1 MAFLSPARAFA
12 IGLAALIAAPAA
24 HADLLQN
31 GGFETGDF
39 TGWTQSGNAAVTTVP
54 YFGVGNATLDGNYLA
69 VFNSGDSTPNA
80 VLSQTFSTIA
90 GTDYTVSFDYGGTT
104 GQSINVAS
112 TGLDGSALGSV
123 FATSNGSFSS
133 ATVFSYT
140 FEADSTSSTL
150 TISDS
155 HANQTVSSDGV
166 LDNVSVTAVP
176 EPASLTLLG
185 AGLAGLGWL
194 RRRKRA

>member
-12 IGLAALIAAPAA
+12 IGLTILIAAPAA

-39 TGWTQSGNAAVTTVP
+39 TGWTQTGNVAVTTQP
-54 YFGVGNATLDGNYLA
+54 YFGIGNATLDGNYLV
-69 VFNSGDSTPNA
+69 VFNSGDTPPNA
-80 VLSQTFSTIA
+80 VLTQTFNTIA
-90 GTDYTVSFDYGGTT
+90 GTDYTVSFDYGGSA

-112 TGLDGSALGSV
+112 TDLSGGALGSLS
-123 FATSNGSFSS
+123 ATSNGSFSS

-150 TISDS
+150 TIRDTA
-155 HANQTVSSDGV
+155 ANTVSSDGV

-176 EPASLTLLG
+176 EPASLTLFG

>member
-1 MAFLSPARAFA
+1 MSFLSPVRAFA
-12 IGLAALIAAPAA
+12 IGVALIAAPAA
-24 HADLLQN
+24 HAGLIQN

-39 TGWTQSGNAAVTTVP
+39 TGWTQSGNVAVTTDP
-54 YFGVGNATLDGNYLA
+54 YFGIGNSTLDGRYLV
-69 VFNSGDSTPNA
+69 VFNSGDQPANA

-112 TGLDGSALGSV
+112 TGLGGSALGSV

-133 ATVFSYT
+133 STVFSYT
-140 FEADSTSSTL
+140 FEADSASSTL
-150 TISDS
+150 TISDRAPS
-155 HANQTVSSDGV
+155 TVSSDGV

-176 EPASLTLLG
+176 EPTSLALFG

-194 RRRKRA
+194 RRRKAA

>member
-1 MAFLSPARAFA
+1 MTFLSPARVLVIGFA
-12 IGLAALIAAPAA
+12 TLIAAPAA
-24 HADLLQN
+24 HAGLLQN
-31 GGFETGDF
+31 GGFETGNF
-39 TGWTQSGNAAVTTVP
+39 TNWTQSGNVAIATVP
-54 YFGVGNATLDGNYLA
+54 YFGIGNSTLDGRYLA
-69 VFNSGDSTPNA
+69 IFNSGDSTPNA
-80 VLSQTFSTIA
+80 VLSQTFATIA

-112 TGLDGSALGSV
+112 TGFGGSALGSV
-123 FATSNGSFSS
+123 FATSNGAFSS

-155 HANQTVSSDGV
+155 HANQTVSSDGI

-176 EPASLTLLG
+176 EPTSLALFG

-194 RRRKRA
+194 RRRKMV